1 MQFID
6 QAPAYRH
13 KSISLKKAVE
23 MGRAKVSV
31 APECQQLG
39 HCLRPELTVA
49 TGFDKRIDKK
59 VKFNDLPTPE
69 KLDLMITELLPDFY
83 HADQLPQTGREAWV
97 ARFLVDGDVERI
109 LQMDATGL
117 HVVDVVEGEPD
128 FELETDIM
136 TLMAILRSVI
146 AEYHHNKNAFLPS
159 DSA

>member
-6 QAPAYRH
+6 QAPAYKH

-23 MGRAKVSV
+23 MGRAKVTI

-39 HCLRPELTVA
+39 HCFHPELTAA

-69 KLDLMITELLPDFY
+69 KLDLMIGELLPEFY
-83 HADQLPQTGREAWV
+83 HADQLPQTGREAWM
-97 ARFLVDGDVERI
+97 ARFLIDGDVERV
-109 LQMDATGL
+109 LRMDAAGL
-117 HVVDVVEGEPD
+117 QVVDATDETPD

-159 DSA
+159 ASA